1 MNIDPDSYDVVY
13 ANASVHQTGGMHVS
27 WGIKKFGFGEFY
39 ASLDKERQLLKFDT
53 ETLGP
58 KRIAAIMDKVIEN
71 SIFPRFTTT
80 VKKVRD
86 VSREEF
92 VALNPAGEK
101 NYLHMPFSNEVSAED
116 ENVLICYWEMK
127 GGEVLAAWLDTKA
140 NTCLNGESEDF
151 DFLGYVMNAKKE
163 GFGAEWLK
171 AQMISWEDTVS
182 VPEGLMDTIDLTR
195 PENICLGKANAY
207 QAQVQTVL
215 QGEDVQR
222 FGAVFMQYDTQRNM
236 LKIDAGNHSVQA
248 VKDFFNHLIY
258 TGVFTDFFQT
268 KRTVEVLDAQQTSA
282 LMAQKKLP
290 VQSNMAWQTE
300 KDGRTVSELLWVID
314 TNRITEDF
322 KGVDVHWQVN
332 SQVLKLTVDIANS
345 INETGNIKFE
355 KAELISWTDINR
367 AEMESFEK
375 ALKRSVGTAEYFLL
389 QAEDELS
396 YVISFQNETE
406 KALQALDKVDAFLVE
421 AEKLLISANLEKE
434 HDWWKRFAQASEEAG
449 ELRDELTGNE

>member
-13 ANASVHQTGGMHVS
+13 ANASVHQSGGMHVS

-58 KRIAAIMDKVIEN
+58 KRIAAIMDKVIE
-71 SIFPRFTTT
+71 SAIFPRFTKT

-101 NYLHMPFSNEVSAED
+101 NYLHMPFYDEVSAED

-127 GGEVLAAWLDTKA
+127 DGEVLAAWLDTKA
-140 NTCLNGESEDF
+140 NANLDGESEDF
-151 DFLGYVMNAKKE
+151 DFLGYVINAKKE

-171 AQMISWEDTVS
+171 AQMWSWEDTVS
-182 VPEGLMDTIDLTR
+182 IPEGLMDTIDLNR
-195 PENICLGKANAY
+195 PENICLGKRNVHE
-207 QAQVQTVL
+207 AQVQTVL

-236 LKIDAGNHSVQA
+236 LRIDAGNYSVQA
-248 VKDFFNHLIY
+248 VKDFFNHLVY
-258 TGVFTDFFQT
+258 TGVFTDFFETT
-268 KRTVEVLDAQQTSA
+268 KTVEVLDVQQTSA

-290 VQSNMAWQTE
+290 LQSNMAWLTE
-300 KDGRTVSELLWVID
+300 KDGRTVSELLWVLD
-314 TNRITEDF
+314 TKQITEDF

-345 INETGNIKFE
+345 INETGEIRFE
-355 KAELISWTDINR
+355 RAELISWTDTNR
-367 AEMESFEK
+367 DETESFEK
-375 ALKRSVGTAEYFLL
+375 ALKRSVGTAEHELL
-389 QAEDELS
+389 QAEDYLESAML
-396 YVISFQNETE
+396 YKNETE
-406 KALQALDKVDAFLVE
+406 KALASLDKVDAFLIE
-421 AEKLLISANLEKE
+421 AEKLLISGNIDKD
-434 HDWWKRFAQASEEAG
+434 HDWWQWFSRASEEAG
-449 ELRDELTGNE
+449 ELRSELTGSE